1 MIPNLTLR
9 QGQWSV
15 ARGWG
20 GAIWDSEL
28 TVVTLTGDHKDNSG
42 QKSRKEI
49 HPEPTMRLAL
59 GSDLGVRSGS
69 GSDTDLHGRKGGNW
83 RKSGGHPERTRE
95 DLGTKVVCINDTK
108 ICDPIKMGVEMG
120 RDAATVQPTKD
131 GSPGVLL

>member
-28 TVVTLTGDHKDNSG
+28 TVVTSKGDHKESSG
-42 QKSRKEI
+42 QKSSKEI
-49 HPEPTMRLAL
+49 HPEPTMRLVL

-69 GSDTDLHGRKGGNW
+69 GSDTDLHGWKGGNW
-83 RKSGGHPERTRE
+83 RKSGGHLESTRE
-95 DLGTKVVCINDTK
+95 DLGTKAVCTNDTK
-108 ICDPIKMGVEMG
+108 ICDHIKMGVETG
-120 RDAATVQPTKD
+120 RDAVTIQPTKD